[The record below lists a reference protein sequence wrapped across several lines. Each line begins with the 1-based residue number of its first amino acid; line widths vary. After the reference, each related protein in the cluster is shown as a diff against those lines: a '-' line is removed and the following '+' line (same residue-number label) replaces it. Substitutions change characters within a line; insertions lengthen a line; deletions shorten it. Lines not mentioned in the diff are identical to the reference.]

1 MSDLTNRNIVKSM
14 PNNVSLRVK
23 VLVCIMANQW
33 FKNKTSA
40 VQLEV
45 IVVATNRAVQLRLFT
60 SLG

>member
-23 VLVCIMANQW
+23 VLVCIVANQR